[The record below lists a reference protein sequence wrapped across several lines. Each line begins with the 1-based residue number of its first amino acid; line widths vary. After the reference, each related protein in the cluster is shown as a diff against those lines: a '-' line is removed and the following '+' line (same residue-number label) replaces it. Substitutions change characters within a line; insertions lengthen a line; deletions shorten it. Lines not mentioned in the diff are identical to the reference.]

1 MSSVSRPVIIPHPN
15 EMKKIS
21 DFQNQL
27 LQTWRGLL
35 IPVYP
40 LFIEIPEE
48 VKNENAFSCLIEGL
62 FFEDDKIGCTV
73 SLKTD
78 KKALTGS
85 LILARIRKDKIFNDN
100 PDFKNKDLFPL
111 KLPVFKLALV
121 EFTESENLLEWKIV
135 SEKWIKSA

>member
-27 LQTWRGLL
+27 LQSGSGLL
-35 IPVYP
+35 LPVYP

-48 VKNENAFSCLIEGL
+48 VKNEKAFSCLIEGL
-62 FFEDDKIGCTV
+62 FFEGDKIGCTV

-78 KKALTGS
+78 KKALKGR
-85 LILARIRKDKIFNDN
+85 LILARIRNDKIFNEN
-100 PDFKNKDLFPL
+100 PDLDNKDLFPL
-111 KLPVFKLALV
+111 KLPVFKVAEV
-121 EFTESENLLEWKIV
+121 EFTESENLLEWKIL